1 MASPLLIWL
10 KRIARVMVPQKDKNV
25 LTAAMGHLSIFGR
38 TAITDVP
45 ASHIRFELS
54 ELLDHTY
61 EFLVQSSVQKVDD
74 VLDPLL
80 EVLATVRQVSDEG
93 AWRETIGQIRRH
105 PLFPLLLHDP
115 LTYQCFHKPRGHAPD
130 PVMLDLVYGD
140 EIEPQQTSDLAKRL
154 LSYMVRRPF
163 AQALRDRRDSL
174 AALMDAIAE
183 QTGGT
188 AEMLAIEAGHMR
200 EARRSHAF
208 QFRSLR
214 RFVALERDVQAIDL
228 VERELGH
235 SLVTA
240 IHTPTYAML
249 NGGRAALGYFDLIY
263 SVGLFER
270 LEDAAA
276 AQALATVFATLK
288 PGGKVWL
295 SNFSPGLREA
305 AYLESFMNWWPT
317 YRDGPALERMAAAIP
332 SSEIMSVKTELDP
345 TGSIV
350 SLELTHC

>member
-1 MASPLLIWL
+1 MASTLLTWL
-10 KRIARVMVPQKDKNV
+10 KRIVRVMAPGKDKNV
-25 LTAAMGHLSIFGR
+25 LTVALGHLSRFGC
-38 TAITDVP
+38 TATIDEP
-45 ASHIRFELS
+45 ASHIRLELS

-61 EFLVQSSVQKVDD
+61 QFLVQSSVQKVDD

-80 EVLATVRQVSDEG
+80 DVLATVRQASDED
-93 AWRETIGQIRRH
+93 AWRKTIGQIRRH
-105 PLFPLLLHDP
+105 PLFPLQLHDP

-130 PVMLDLVYGD
+130 PVMLDLVYRD
-140 EIEPQQTSDLAKRL
+140 HIEPQQTSDLARRL
-154 LSYMVRRPF
+154 LSYMLGRPF
-163 AQALRDRRDSL
+163 ADALRDRRDSL
-174 AALMDAIAE
+174 AALIDATAE
-183 QTGGT
+183 RTEGT
-188 AEMLAIEAGHMR
+188 AEVLAIEAGHMR

-208 QFRSLR
+208 QSRSLR
-214 RFVALERDVQAIDL
+214 RFVALDRDVQAIDL

-235 SLVTA
+235 SHVTA

-249 NGGRAALGYFDLIY
+249 NGGRAALGCFDLIY
-263 SVGLFER
+263 SVGLFEQ

-276 AQALATVFATLK
+276 AQALASVFATLK

-295 SNFSPGLREA
+295 SNFGPGLREA

-317 YRDGPALERMAAAIP
+317 YRDGSALERMAAAIP